1 MADYKVHI
9 PFLEKWEGGWSNDPD
24 DSGGAT
30 MKGVTLRTYTAYRK
44 KKGLL
49 PPTEDELRN
58 ISKEEWLDIYK
69 TMYWDTIKGDAFQS
83 QSVANI
89 MVDWFWMSGVIAIKR
104 LQLIVGTKQDGI
116 VGQKTL
122 AAVHAKN
129 QKELFTQLKNARHNH
144 FISIVTKSPEKRKFL
159 KGWLNRLNDIKWI
172 DD

>member
-9 PFLEKWEGGWSNDPD
+9 PFLEKWEGGWSNDPY

-49 PPTEDELRN
+49 PPTEDDLRN

-69 TMYWDTIKGDAFQS
+69 TMYWDKIKGDAFQS
-83 QSVANI
+83 QSVANL
-89 MVDWFWMSGVIAIKR
+89 MVDWFWMSGIIAIKR

-116 VGQKTL
+116 VGAKTL

-144 FISIVTKSPEKRKFL
+144 FLS
-159 KGWLNRLNDIKWI
+159 
-172 DD
+172 

>member
-9 PFLEKWEGGWSNDPD
+9 PFLEKWEGSWSNDPD

-30 MKGVTLRTYTAYRK
+30 MKGVTLTTYTAYRK

-49 PPTEDELRN
+49 PPTEDDLRN

-69 TMYWDTIKGDAFQS
+69 TMYWDKINGDAFQS
-83 QSVANI
+83 QNVANI
-89 MVDWFWMSGVIAIKR
+89 MVDWYWMSGVIAIKR

-129 QKELFTQLKNARHNH
+129 Q
-144 FISIVTKSPEKRKFL
+144 
-159 KGWLNRLNDIKWI
+159 
-172 DD
+172 

>member
-58 ISKEEWLDIYK
+58 ISKEEGLDIYK

-159 KGWLNRLNDIKWI
+159 KGWFNRLNDIKWI
-172 DD
+172 DY

>member
-1 MADYKVHI
+1 MADYKIHI
-9 PFLEKWEGGWSNDPD
+9 PFLEKWEGGWSNYPY

-49 PPTEDELRN
+49 PPTEDDLRN

-69 TMYWDTIKGDAFQS
+69 TMYWDKIKGDAFQS
-83 QSVANI
+83 QSVANL
-89 MVDWFWMSGVIAIKR
+89 MVDWFWMSGIIAIKR

-116 VGQKTL
+116 VGAKTL

-172 DD
+172 D

>member
-58 ISKEEWLDIYK
+58 ISKEEGLDIYK

-89 MVDWFWMSGVIAIKR
+89 MVDWRWMSGVIAIKR

-172 DD
+172 D